1 MNNNDIIIIGGGLGG
16 LTTGALLAK
25 EGWQVTVLEKNH
37 IVGGG
42 LQNFSR
48 HGIHFDTGMHILG
61 GFRPGKTLHRICQH
75 LGIEQKLRLQ
85 PVDSQCMDEIY
96 YASDRTTYRVAE
108 GKEGFVESFA
118 KHFPHQRTEL

>member
-61 GFRPGKTLHRICQH
+61 GFTMPPTAPPIVWPKGRRVLWRALPSIFRISAHSCNA
-75 LGIEQKLRLQ
+75 
-85 PVDSQCMDEIY
+85 M
-96 YASDRTTYRVAE
+96 
-108 GKEGFVESFA
+108 
-118 KHFPHQRTEL
+118 

>member
-1 MNNNDIIIIGGGLGG
+1 MNNNDMIIIGGGLGG

-61 GFRPGKTLHRICQH
+61 GFRPGKTLHRICKIDCH
-75 LGIEQKLRLQ
+75 FSSLFLSISALPRLS
-85 PVDSQCMDEIY
+85 V
-96 YASDRTTYRVAE
+96 RAE
-108 GKEGFVESFA
+108 CISTA
-118 KHFPHQRTEL
+118 LT